1 MVHSTRAVRTED
13 EGFSIRAETDWVGG
27 WGGEVEKKAAKIP
40 TWETG

>member
-1 MVHSTRAVRTED
+1 MH
-13 EGFSIRAETDWVGG
+13 EGRAETDWVGG